1 MGRTIPDGMD
11 ETMTANPHQPYA
23 HIKGVKYG
31 PAYLY
36 PIEPTNHGERDMCG
50 PTARCTD
57 CGCMR
62 MNHVNDGACNKMK
75 NGKQGRRPCGCVK
88 FKHPRYQEG
97 EE

>member
-11 ETMTANPHQPYA
+11 ETMTDFRQYKHLP
-23 HIKGVKYG
+23 GVT
-31 PAYLY
+31 Y
-36 PIEPTNHGERDMCG
+36 PPDGSPEYNIEAGRNGERDMCG